1 MPTAEAQPIRDLLR
15 YDAQTA
21 GGIMT
26 SEVLAQPQD
35 ATIEQVLAYL
45 RQHSEHL
52 DMVYYLYI
60 VDEERHLIGVVSLRQ
75 LVTSDPG
82 TQMFALMDRDVIK
95 VRANTDQEEVA
106 RIIAKYDLLGV
117 PVVDEEDHLLGMV
130 TVDDV
135 IDVIHEEQA
144 EDISEITGTNVET
157 NEDDEN
163 SWLRSAVSR
172 SSWLLVNVIAGFIIA
187 LMLTNVFHSLWDNIN
202 MQTALVSLN
211 GSLGL
216 PTLSPRI
223 ALGSL
228 FCLMPMLLMTSGT
241 AGAQALGIAGWEL
254 RTKRGRDLY
263 KGLGR
268 ELGHGTIGGLLTT
281 IIVAMLTWAF
291 FGSFT
296 LGLIVG
302 LGFGV
307 SLLVAALCG
316 MILPN
321 MLQRLHLRGSLIS
334 APLLNPVIAVISLGI
349 FLSVSV
355 TLLNNILH

>member
-1 MPTAEAQPIRDLLR
+1 
-15 YDAQTA
+15 
-21 GGIMT
+21 
-26 SEVLAQPQD
+26 
-35 ATIEQVLAYL
+35 
-45 RQHSEHL
+45 
-52 DMVYYLYI
+52 
-60 VDEERHLIGVVSLRQ
+60 
-75 LVTSDPG
+75 
-82 TQMFALMDRDVIK
+82 
-95 VRANTDQEEVA
+95 
-106 RIIAKYDLLGV
+106 
-117 PVVDEEDHLLGMV
+117 
-130 TVDDV
+130 
-135 IDVIHEEQA
+135 
-144 EDISEITGTNVET
+144 
-157 NEDDEN
+157 
-163 SWLRSAVSR
+163 
-172 SSWLLVNVIAGFIIA
+172 
-187 LMLTNVFHSLWDNIN
+187 